1 MEMRGREFLVRITQI
16 YQYHPDNV
24 QLGAQLLNFDARAH
38 RVVIITT
45 QDKLNMEPRPGQ
57 QWKIL
62 KEDNYSVRQE
72 LFGGDKYVNV
82 YRFTH
87 PILKCVMPDNSSSFV
102 TFLNR
107 EKSFKGIGKVSSQV
121 LWDTFRSDIF
131 KIIECPKDAPYKHD
145 NTVTNFDVVRE
156 VLISEKAVHGLWD
169 GYKDYANLKLAEQL
183 VKYGIEEPIQRQLFR
198 ICDQEAIKFLKQNPY
213 RLFSLGMQF
222 QKVDTIAQ
230 KHFGIKKGDDLRVS
244 AVVEQALRLWSDNG
258 NTVAD
263 WQNIEPVVRKLLDND
278 PRLVSRAKELKCDII
293 GVLKKDDKY
302 FALGNYIIEKTIAKR
317 FKRLSK
323 IKGHWLSEV
332 EYAFTSSVPSG
343 WCLEQAQE
351 RAIRI
356 ALTSHIFALAGGAG
370 TGKTATMKV
379 IVDAY
384 KKLGFSIYPVAL
396 SGKAARR
403 LQQSIGIETST
414 IARLLSKQA
423 INEKHCVLLVDEA
436 SMLDAYTMWR
446 LITLFSDRTRILL
459 IGDPAQLPPINA
471 GLVLKD
477 AIQSGVIN
485 YVELDVVKRQGAQS
499 SIPAYSNAIRKG
511 RIPPSLSTADV
522 IFQETK
528 HDMLQEAVDAYSK
541 YRRAMIVASTS
552 ATVRSVNNRLQSEVN
567 PNGKILNLTDMP
579 IIEGRYE
586 FREGDPVV
594 VTLTSYK
601 NNVQNGTLG
610 VIKHVVPTEEFAC
623 VVELEDLDENGNKR
637 ILKVN
642 WQLFGYLE
650 LAYCLTLHKLQ
661 GSQAENV
668 IIILERGL
676 LLDRSWLYTAVTRAE
691 DKVHIIG
698 RESDFLYGI
707 KKKGATDT
715 RKTALLEMLKN
726 D

>member
-1 MEMRGREFLVRITQI
+1 MRGREFLVRITQI

-24 QLGAQLLNFDARAH
+24 QLGAQLLNLDAGAH
-38 RVVIITT
+38 RVVIITS

-62 KEDNYSVRQE
+62 KEDNYSIRQQH
-72 LFGGDKYVNV
+72 FGGDKYVNV
-82 YRFTH
+82 YRFMN
-87 PILKCVMPDNSSSFV
+87 PILKCVMPDNGPGFV
-102 TFLNR
+102 IFLSR
-107 EKSFKGIGKVSSQV
+107 EKSFIGIGKVSAQT

-131 KIIECPKDAPYKHD
+131 KIIECPKDAPYEHD
-145 NTVTNFDVVRE
+145 NTVTNFDAVRE

-169 GYKDYANLKLAEQL
+169 GYKDYANLKHAEQL

-198 ICDQEAIKFLKQNPY
+198 IRDQEAINFLKQNPY

-222 QKVDTIAQ
+222 QKADTIAQ
-230 KHFGIKKGDDLRVS
+230 QHFGIEKDDDLRVS

-263 WQNIEPVVRKLLDND
+263 WKNIEPAVRKLLDND
-278 PRLVSRAKELKCDII
+278 PRLVSRAKELEGDII
-293 GVLKKDDKY
+293 GVLKQDDKY

-323 IKGHWLSEV
+323 IKGHWLSELENV
-332 EYAFTSSVPSG
+332 FTSSVPSG
-343 WCLEQAQE
+343 WRLEKAQE
-351 RAIRI
+351 RAIRT

-370 TGKTATMKV
+370 TGKTVTTKV

-403 LQQSIGIETST
+403 LQQSIGMETST
-414 IARLLSKQA
+414 IARLLRKQA
-423 INEKHCVLLVDEA
+423 INEKNCVLLVDEA

-446 LITLFSDRTRILL
+446 LITLFSDRTRIML

-471 GLVLKD
+471 GLILKD

-511 RIPPSLSTADV
+511 LIPPSLSTADV

-541 YRRAMIVASTS
+541 YRRAMIVASTN
-552 ATVRSVNNRLQSEVN
+552 ATVRSVNNRLQAEVN
-567 PNGKILNLTDMP
+567 PNGKMLNLTDMP

-586 FREGDPVV
+586 FREGDPIVI
-594 VTLTSYK
+594 TLTSYK

-610 VIKHVVPTEEFAC
+610 VIKHAVPTEDFAC
-623 VVELEDLDENGNKR
+623 VIELEDLDENGNKR
-637 ILKVN
+637 ILRVN

-668 IIILERGL
+668 IILLEPGL

-707 KKKGATDT
+707 KKKGAIDT
-715 RKTALLEMLKN
+715 RKTALSEMLKN